1 MSEKLLIISH
11 GSTFMVDAIEKNLRQ
26 VGFETFVCDPMDKD
40 FKDKV
45 DNYNIYLIYLG
56 DYIMDV
62 AESFVYLKDTCIEQE
77 KSLNVIGDSMEMQ
90 EFHKV
95 IPEGVIEN
103 VFSRPLDIKKMTTV
117 MEEVGLQSDSNA
129 KKKSILLVD
138 DDATFLRTVKEWLSD
153 KYKVTIVSSGMQA
166 ITYIA
171 KNIPDLILLDYEMP
185 VTNGPQVLEMIR
197 SENTTAD
204 IPVIFL
210 TGKDDKESVTKVL
223 ALKPQGYILKSAG
236 RQKLVG
242 QIEEFFAIKKAAQ

>member
-1 MSEKLLIISH
+1 
-11 GSTFMVDAIEKNLRQ
+11 
-26 VGFETFVCDPMDKD
+26 
-40 FKDKV
+40 
-45 DNYNIYLIYLG
+45 
-56 DYIMDV
+56 
-62 AESFVYLKDTCIEQE
+62 
-77 KSLNVIGDSMEMQ
+77 
-90 EFHKV
+90 
-95 IPEGVIEN
+95 
-103 VFSRPLDIKKMTTV
+103 
-117 MEEVGLQSDSNA
+117 
-129 KKKSILLVD
+129 
-138 DDATFLRTVKEWLSD
+138 
-153 KYKVTIVSSGMQA
+153 MQA